1 MSGSTLM
8 TFSLSQRFP
17 SRYKSKTASEE
28 SKQCTESKK
37 QQDLPVLM
45 FALIQAC
52 YDQLA
57 SIAT

>member
-1 MSGSTLM
+1 M